1 MKNSII
7 DSFKSKIVIK
17 ISGRNIDNFINRLIK
32 NHINIISMDY
42 INYKEINIC
51 LYEKD
56 YEKVLKLK
64 SIYDVEEIDYSGLI
78 KIKKLI
84 NYNKILLLSIMLG
97 IALIYTLSLFIFNI
111 EVVHDKEE
119 IRNIILKELKYNG
132 VDINKLKKSD
142 KELEK
147 IKNNIKEKYKDKI
160 EWIEI
165 IVSGTKYIVKVEERK
180 INNIENDNT
189 PRHIISKKDAIIKK
203 IVATSGEV
211 VKNVDTY
218 VKKGDI
224 IVSGDIKLNDN
235 TKDIIRANAKVYG
248 EVWYKVN
255 ITMPFNYK
263 EEVYTSNK
271 ITNYSFSFLDKNI
284 KLKKGFKYKNEEITK
299 IFENKYVPI
308 SLNKII
314 EKEIKI
320 KEKKFNVDEAI
331 KTSILKSRERIEEKL
346 SKEEYIINEIQ
357 LKVNVKNSK
366 IELEMFY
373 TVYEDITDYLT
384 IR

>member
-160 EWIEI
+160 EEWC
-165 IVSGTKYIVKVEERK
+165 K
-180 INNIENDNT
+180 
-189 PRHIISKKDAIIKK
+189 
-203 IVATSGEV
+203 
-211 VKNVDTY
+211 
-218 VKKGDI
+218 
-224 IVSGDIKLNDN
+224 
-235 TKDIIRANAKVYG
+235 
-248 EVWYKVN
+248 
-255 ITMPFNYK
+255 
-263 EEVYTSNK
+263 
-271 ITNYSFSFLDKNI
+271 
-284 KLKKGFKYKNEEITK
+284 
-299 IFENKYVPI
+299 
-308 SLNKII
+308 
-314 EKEIKI
+314 
-320 KEKKFNVDEAI
+320 
-331 KTSILKSRERIEEKL
+331 
-346 SKEEYIINEIQ
+346 
-357 LKVNVKNSK
+357 
-366 IELEMFY
+366 
-373 TVYEDITDYLT
+373 
-384 IR
+384 